1 MRKIQIVLIVGT
13 LFLTSCNLKQSQ
25 QTSNDSIRHFADEV
39 EHIRSSIKSV
49 EDISTMLKLSGVDYK
64 PELSHDPNLWAQYQ
78 GSEMQMAANMGL
90 YIVDGLYEAA
100 YSENRNGYLSF
111 MAGKS
116 IAEKIHAEDAF
127 EDMVINTLNQGAAPS
142 VEVLDKL
149 KEVVFNCEDVLTEQ
163 DAMRVFSA
171 MLAGAYIEKQFI
183 LFNSITELPEELSP
197 SEKLALS
204 SRLVIVTKEQL
215 KQLPHLLNLIDLY
228 KVTNENNAI
237 YNDFVA
243 LNDMC
248 ESLNLNEFTGM
259 DSADAFVNDKRIK
272 EINDKVIKM
281 RAFVVGA

>member
-13 LFLTSCNLKQSQ
+13 LFLTSCNLKESQ

-64 PELSHDPNLWAQYQ
+64 PELRHDPNLWAQYQ

-142 VEVLDKL
+142 DEVLDKL

-197 SEKLALS
+197 NEKLALS